1 MKTIYRLD
9 GKKITKK
16 ALTEKIGADRVKR
29 LTEEAKETFRE
40 DHSSQTTSLWVALG
54 CLISSLNF
62 KGTAGGESPQS

>member
-29 LTEEAKETFRE
+29 LTKTAIETFKE
-40 DHSSQTTSLWVALG
+40 DP
-54 CLISSLNF
+54 LIANDFFMGGFYGMLNIEF
-62 KGTAGGESPQS
+62 KF